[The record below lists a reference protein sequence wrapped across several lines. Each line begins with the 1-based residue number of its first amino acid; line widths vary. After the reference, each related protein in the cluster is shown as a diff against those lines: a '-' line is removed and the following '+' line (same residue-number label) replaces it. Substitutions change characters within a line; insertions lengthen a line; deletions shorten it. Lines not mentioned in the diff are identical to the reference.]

1 MKNLPKVVALAF
13 FAMALT
19 SVALAQDNAHMVRA
33 NIPFSFYAGGQ
44 LLPAGEY
51 TISVNRDDHSV
62 VIGQEATGHRSV
74 VLGLPDDGSRDYRTV
89 LTFKLAA
96 GDVYALREL
105 QGPDLGV
112 SFNAKGSP
120 SAMRAQNQKEQSVQ
134 VIAEAR

>member
-1 MKNLPKVVALAF
+1 F

-19 SVALAQDNAHMVRA
+19 GVASAQDDAHMVRA

-62 VIGQEATGHRSV
+62 VIGQQATGHRSV
-74 VLGLPDDGSRDYRTV
+74 VLGSPDDGSRDYRTV
-89 LTFKLAA
+89 LTFKLAT

-105 QGPDLGV
+105 QGPNLGV
-112 SFNAKGSP
+112 SFNAKAQP
-120 SAMRAQNQKEQSVQ
+120 SVTRAQNQKKQTVEI
-134 VIAEAR
+134 IAEAR